1 MHARSLRTK
10 HMHALPGHQQLR
22 VGRAAP
28 VLAAFARQH
37 ANVNARFAHFKKSG
51 KSRIEPVFAGLP
63 IDRLVVGC
71 RLPAKLIDSVDNLL
85 DPHLGPMN
93 PIVAVRVGISRS
105 AHLMAQSLAA
115 ALDLAR
121 AVIRQSAAKIQG
133 ALPGELVFAS
143 CLAARQS
150 ARTRRVRSGPSPAQA
165 SGAISQTNGPYPEAL
180 AWCTAPL
187 NVGAPCSR
195 SPQRGALRGMLRR
208 HHSGNGH
215 EPLTTCSFIHARMLS
230 VIASA
235 TYRSVSGSK
244 LAGDSRRF
252 TALAFPSICSTM
264 AAAW

>member
-1 MHARSLRTK
+1 
-10 HMHALPGHQQLR
+10 MHALPGHQQLR

-28 VLAAFARQH
+28 VLAAFARRH

-121 AVIRQSAAKIQG
+121 AVIRQPAAKIQG

-165 SGAISQTNGPYPEAL
+165 LGRYPNKRAVPRSARLVHSTLERRGSLQSVAT
-180 AWCTAPL
+180 AWCTARY
-187 NVGAPCSR
+187 AA
-195 SPQRGALRGMLRR
+195 Q
-208 HHSGNGH
+208 
-215 EPLTTCSFIHARMLS
+215 TSFGKR
-230 VIASA
+230 
-235 TYRSVSGSK
+235 
-244 LAGDSRRF
+244 
-252 TALAFPSICSTM
+252 P
-264 AAAW
+264 